1 MKTTSVQHTVRG
13 RVTGGLALVLVA
25 LLLTS
30 CATQGDTAR
39 TEGTLIGAGAGAA
52 VGAGLGYLIG
62 GSRGA
67 LIGAGVGA
75 ATVGTVGYVYAD
87 QVAKRNEALRGRE
100 NDLDARI
107 EFAQGV
113 NADTRQ
119 YNERLRRQVAD
130 LEVKVADLEARKRA
144 QQVTQQELMDT
155 RQAVSAQV
163 NDARRQLQ
171 TAEAQL
177 QDLRDFKARQSVPS
191 PALDQEIAKFETTLA
206 NIRSHTTT
214 MASQNA
220 RI

>member
-1 MKTTSVQHTVRG
+1 MKTISVQHTGRG

-25 LLLTS
+25 LLITS

-39 TEGTLIGAGAGAA
+39 TEGTLVGAGAGAA
-52 VGAGLGYLIG
+52 VGAGLGYLLG

-75 ATVGTVGYVYAD
+75 VAGGTGGYVYGD
-87 QVAKRNEALRGRE
+87 RVARRHEALRGKE

-107 EFAQGV
+107 AFAQGV

-119 YNERLRRQVAD
+119 YNQRLRQEVAD
-130 LEVKVADLEARKRA
+130 LEPKIANLEARMRA
-144 QQVTQQELMDT
+144 QQVTQQELTDT
-155 RQAVSAQV
+155 RQALSARV

-171 TAEAQL
+171 IAEGEL
-177 QDLRDFKARQSVPS
+177 QDLRNFKARQNTSS
-191 PALDQEIAKFETTLA
+191 PALDQEIALLEATLTD
-206 NIRSHTTT
+206 IRSQTST
-214 MASQNA
+214 MASQSA